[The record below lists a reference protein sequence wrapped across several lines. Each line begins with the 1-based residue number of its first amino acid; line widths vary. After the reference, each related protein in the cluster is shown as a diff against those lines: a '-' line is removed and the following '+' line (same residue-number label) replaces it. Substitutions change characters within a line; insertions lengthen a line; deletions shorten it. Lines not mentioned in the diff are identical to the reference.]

1 MTKKLTLLI
10 LSLSCFYSFGQGN
23 RDTIEVSRKFKT
35 ILIFQENIAES
46 IIGSDIGFS
55 VDFPKEIGSKYN
67 SRILKV
73 YYDDLAIEKE
83 NFTNL
88 TVITESGDLFD
99 FILKLSNSP
108 NKLTWNIK
116 PDMAELNI
124 DNTELL
130 NTRESRLKQT
140 NSSLTTN
147 KNSHFESSKP
157 IDIRKIEKQ
166 PKDSVAKLATSDLY
180 KNNPKEYFRLN
191 GHYIQFDKSRVPR
204 YFARKDNV
212 FLWLKGV
219 YYNENELYVSLRLEN
234 REDVDLD
241 INFIKYFIESSY
253 KNTTK
258 QKIPITQ
265 KSGLLYEYK
274 VPKTV
279 KGNTEDHFVLVF
291 KKVTL
296 DNKKQLL
303 IELDEES
310 GNRNLSLRI
319 GKDIINNP
327 IRF

>member
-1 MTKKLTLLI
+1 MNTKLLLPLFLI
-10 LSLSCFYSFGQGN
+10 FGYCSFGQGI

-55 VDFPKEIGSKYN
+55 IDLPKEIGSKFN
-67 SRILKV
+67 SRILKI
-73 YYDDLAIEKE
+73 YYDDLAVEKE

-88 TVITESGDLFD
+88 TVITESGNLYD
-99 FILKLSNSP
+99 FILKLSYSP
-108 NKLTWNIK
+108 NNLTWNISS
-116 PDMAELNI
+116 DMAEVNI
-124 DNTELL
+124 NKEKKKKNLG
-130 NTRESRLKQT
+130 
-140 NSSLTTN
+140 SSLEIHT
-147 KNSHFESSKP
+147 ED
-157 IDIRKIEKQ
+157 IDQNVEVPNDSIPQFTSQTLYADNPYEYYRRK
-166 PKDSVAKLATSDLY
+166 SFY
-180 KNNPKEYFRLN
+180 M
-191 GHYIQFDKSRVPR
+191 QFDKAKIPR

-219 YYNENELYVSLRLEN
+219 YYNNNELYVQLKLEN
-234 REDVDLD
+234 KEGIDLD

-258 QKIPITQ
+258 QKIPITK

-274 VPKTV
+274 VPRTV
-279 KGNTEDHFVLVF
+279 KGNTENHFVLVF
-291 KKVTL
+291 KQFTL
-296 DNKKQLL
+296 DNKKSLL

-319 GKDIINNP
+319 GKDILNKP

>member
-1 MTKKLTLLI
+1 MTQKLFILI
-10 LSLSCFYSFGQGN
+10 FSISGFCSYGQGV

-55 VDFPKEIGSKYN
+55 VDLPKEIGSKFN
-67 SRILKV
+67 SRILKIF
-73 YYDDLAIEKE
+73 YDDLAVEKE

-88 TVITESGDLFD
+88 TVITESGNLFD
-99 FILKLSNSP
+99 FILKLCNNP

-116 PDMAELNI
+116 SEMAKVNI
-124 DNTELL
+124 DNVEFLDTKEK
-130 NTRESRLKQT
+130 RLKQT
-140 NSSLTTN
+140 DYPLGIDTN
-147 KNSHFESSKP
+147 DHIENSKP
-157 IDIRKIEKQ
+157 IVIREIEKL
-166 PKDSVAKLATSDLY
+166 PKDSIIKLATPDLY
-180 KNNPKEYFRLN
+180 KNNPQEYFRLN
-191 GHYIQFDKSRVPR
+191 SYYMQFDKTRIPR
-204 YFARKDNV
+204 YFTRKDDV

-219 YYNENELYVSLRLEN
+219 YYNEDELYVLLRLEN
-234 REDVDLD
+234 REGVDLD

-258 QKIPITQ
+258 QKISITK

-279 KGNTEDHFVLVF
+279 KGNTENHFVLVF

-296 DNKKQLL
+296 DNKKELL

-319 GKDIINNP
+319 GKDILNNP

>member
-1 MTKKLTLLI
+1 MNTKLLLPFFLI
-10 LSLSCFYSFGQGN
+10 FGYCSFGQGI

-55 VDFPKEIGSKYN
+55 IDLPKEIGSKFN
-67 SRILKV
+67 SRILKI
-73 YYDDLAIEKE
+73 YYDDLAVEKE

-88 TVITESGDLFD
+88 TVITESGNLYD
-99 FILKLSNSP
+99 FILKLSYSP
-108 NKLTWNIK
+108 NNLTWNISS
-116 PDMAELNI
+116 DMAEVNI
-124 DNTELL
+124 NKEKKKKNLG
-130 NTRESRLKQT
+130 
-140 NSSLTTN
+140 SSLEIHT
-147 KNSHFESSKP
+147 ED
-157 IDIRKIEKQ
+157 IDQNVEV
-166 PKDSVAKLATSDLY
+166 PKDSIPQFTSQTLY
-180 KNNPKEYFRLN
+180 ADNPYEYYRRKSF
-191 GHYIQFDKSRVPR
+191 YMQFDKAKIPR

-219 YYNENELYVSLRLEN
+219 YYNNNELYVQLKLEN
-234 REDVDLD
+234 KEGIDLD

-258 QKIPITQ
+258 QKIPITK

-274 VPKTV
+274 VPRTV
-279 KGNTEDHFVLVF
+279 KGNTENHFVLVF
-291 KKVTL
+291 KQFTL
-296 DNKKQLL
+296 DNKKSLL

-319 GKDIINNP
+319 GKDILNKP

>member
-1 MTKKLTLLI
+1 MNTKLLLPLFLI
-10 LSLSCFYSFGQGN
+10 FGYCSFGQGI

-55 VDFPKEIGSKYN
+55 IDLPKEIGSKFN
-67 SRILKV
+67 SRILKI
-73 YYDDLAIEKE
+73 YYDDLAVEKE

-88 TVITESGDLFD
+88 TVITESGNLYD
-99 FILKLSNSP
+99 FILKLSYSP
-108 NKLTWNIK
+108 NNLTWNISS
-116 PDMAELNI
+116 DMAEVNI
-124 DNTELL
+124 NKEKKKKNLG
-130 NTRESRLKQT
+130 
-140 NSSLTTN
+140 SSLEIHT
-147 KNSHFESSKP
+147 ED
-157 IDIRKIEKQ
+157 IDQNVEV
-166 PKDSVAKLATSDLY
+166 PKDSIPQFTSQTLY
-180 KNNPKEYFRLN
+180 ADNPYEYYRRKSF
-191 GHYIQFDKSRVPR
+191 YMQFDKAKIPR

-219 YYNENELYVSLRLEN
+219 YYNNNELYVQLKLEN
-234 REDVDLD
+234 KEGIDLD

-258 QKIPITQ
+258 QKIPITK

-274 VPKTV
+274 VPRTV
-279 KGNTEDHFVLVF
+279 KGNTENHFVLVF
-291 KKVTL
+291 KQFTL
-296 DNKKQLL
+296 DNKKSLL

-319 GKDIINNP
+319 GKDILNKP

>member
-1 MTKKLTLLI
+1 MNTKSLLPLFLI
-10 LSLSCFYSFGQGN
+10 FGYCSFGQGI

-55 VDFPKEIGSKYN
+55 IDLPKEIGSKFN
-67 SRILKV
+67 SRILKI
-73 YYDDLAIEKE
+73 YYDDLAVEKE

-88 TVITESGDLFD
+88 TVITESGNLYD
-99 FILKLSNSP
+99 FILKLSYSP
-108 NKLTWNIK
+108 NNLTWNISS
-116 PDMAELNI
+116 DMAEVNI
-124 DNTELL
+124 NKEKKKK
-130 NTRESRLKQT
+130 NAG
-140 NSSLTTN
+140 SSSEIHT
-147 KNSHFESSKP
+147 KD
-157 IDIRKIEKQ
+157 IDQNVEV
-166 PKDSVAKLATSDLY
+166 PKDSIPQFTSQTLY
-180 KNNPKEYFRLN
+180 AENPYEYYRRKSF
-191 GHYIQFDKSRVPR
+191 YMQFDKAKIPR

-219 YYNENELYVSLRLEN
+219 YYNNNELYVQLKLEN
-234 REDVDLD
+234 KEGIDLD

-258 QKIPITQ
+258 QKIPITK

-274 VPKTV
+274 VPRTV
-279 KGNTEDHFVLVF
+279 KGNTENHFVLVF
-291 KKVTL
+291 KQFTL
-296 DNKKQLL
+296 DNKKSLL

-319 GKDIINNP
+319 GKDILNKP

>member
-1 MTKKLTLLI
+1 MNTKLLLPLFLI
-10 LSLSCFYSFGQGN
+10 FGYCSFGQGI

-55 VDFPKEIGSKYN
+55 IDLPKEIGSKFN
-67 SRILKV
+67 SRILKI
-73 YYDDLAIEKE
+73 YYDDLAVEKE

-88 TVITESGDLFD
+88 TVITESGNLYD
-99 FILKLSNSP
+99 FILKLSYSP
-108 NKLTWNIK
+108 NNLTWNISS
-116 PDMAELNI
+116 DMAEVNI
-124 DNTELL
+124 NTE
-130 NTRESRLKQT
+130 RKKKQAG
-140 NSSLTTN
+140 SSLEIHT
-147 KNSHFESSKP
+147 KE
-157 IDIRKIEKQ
+157 IDQNVEI
-166 PKDSVAKLATSDLY
+166 PKDSIPQFTSQTLY
-180 KNNPKEYFRLN
+180 ADNPEEYYRSKSF
-191 GHYIQFDKSRVPR
+191 YMQFDKARIPR

-219 YYNENELYVSLRLEN
+219 YYNNNELYVQLKLEN
-234 REDVDLD
+234 KEGIDLD

-258 QKIPITQ
+258 QKIPITK

-274 VPKTV
+274 VPRTV
-279 KGNTEDHFVLVF
+279 KGNTENHFVLVF
-291 KKVTL
+291 KQFTL
-296 DNKKQLL
+296 DNKKSLL

-319 GKDIINNP
+319 GKDILNKP